1 MMPVIRIPDPV
12 FHRLQAFATPLV
24 DTPAT
29 VIEKLLDFYE
39 SHRKS
44 QEAATRVHVPP
55 VPPSYNESDFTQFD
69 PDNPPD
75 LTHTR
80 VISAEFDGQPAKDWN
95 NLVRVAHRRAMR
107 RVRSFDALCSAS
119 ASNLTKGRRSHS
131 GFQYVPD
138 IDVSIQNVESNRAWQ
153 NTLQLARKLG
163 CSLQIKFEWRHNG
176 QAAFPGKRAV
186 LSWKRD

>member
-1 MMPVIRIPDPV
+1 MPVIRIPDPV

-39 SHRKS
+39 SHWKS
-44 QEAATRVHVPP
+44 QEEATRVHVPP
-55 VPPSYNESDFTQFD
+55 VSPPHNRSDFTQFD
-69 PDNPPD
+69 PDHPPD

-80 VISAEFDGQPAKDWN
+80 VISAEFDAQSVENWN
-95 NLVRVAHRRAMR
+95 DLVHVAHRRAMR
-107 RVRSFDALCSAS
+107 HVRSFEALRSAS
-119 ASNLTKGRRSHS
+119 ASSLVKGRRADS
-131 GFQYVPD
+131 GFQYIPD
-138 IDVSIQNVESNRAWQ
+138 IDLSIQNVEANRAWR
-153 NTLQLARKLG
+153 NSLQLARKLG
-163 CSLQIKFEWRHNG
+163 CSLQVKFEWRNKD